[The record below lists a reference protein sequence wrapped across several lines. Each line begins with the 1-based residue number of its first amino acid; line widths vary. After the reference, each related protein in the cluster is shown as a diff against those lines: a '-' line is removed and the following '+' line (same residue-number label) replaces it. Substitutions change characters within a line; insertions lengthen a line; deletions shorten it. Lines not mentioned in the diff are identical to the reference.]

1 LRRWKLRRLGAWR
14 CQSDGQNYWT
24 GEFAVRVKRLE
35 ELRAEQKRAFD
46 TQLNAGFGELR
57 AAFQVVIKRFDG
69 IDGRFDGLESELRY
83 RFEQLDRIDH
93 RLENLDTFLRSKLNG
108 GGADA

>member
-1 LRRWKLRRLGAWR
+1 MTDDTIEALRAEF
-14 CQSDGQNYWT
+14 D
-24 GEFAVRVKRLE
+24 EFADRVKRLG

-93 RLENLDTFLRSKLNG
+93 RLENLETFLRSKLNVG
-108 GGADA
+108 GTHA